1 MLQLRGNTV
10 ELDGWVAIVTGAGAA
25 GTGRAIALRLAQ
37 EGANVVVADIDG
49 EGAAETVR
57 QIQAGGG
64 SAGFVGA
71 DMRVDDDVEAMVE
84 FAEREFG
91 GLDVLVNNAGWT
103 DPPYFPDG
111 PPAHWGATLD
121 LNLRGPML
129 ATQLA
134 IERMRKRGGCIVNIA
149 SVAGLGYEPHDSP
162 EYAAAKAGLIR
173 FTATLAPLG
182 ERMNIRVNCVI
193 PHWIATEHVKAAI
206 AAMSPAERAE
216 VPERLNQPE
225 EIADAVVAFIHDDDL
240 AGRVLVCWCGEPRR
254 LLDPQ
259 RRE

>member
-1 MLQLRGNTV
+1 
-10 ELDGWVAIVTGAGAA
+10 
-25 GTGRAIALRLAQ
+25 LAH
-37 EGANVVVADIDG
+37 EGADVVVADIDVQG
-49 EGAAETVR
+49 GAQTIR
-57 QIQAGGG
+57 HIHSGGG
-64 SAGFVGA
+64 NAGFVRA
-71 DMRVDDDVEAMVE
+71 DMRVDDDVEAMVA

-91 GLDVLVNNAGWT
+91 RLDVLVNNAGWT

-111 PPAHWGATLD
+111 SPAHWGAILD

-134 IERMRKRGGCIVNIA
+134 IERMRDRGGCIVNIS
-149 SVAGLGYEPHDSP
+149 SVAGLGYMPHDSP

-173 FTATLAPLG
+173 FTATLAPLR

-193 PHWIATEHVKAAI
+193 PHWIATEHVKATI
-206 AAMSPAERAE
+206 AAMPPAERAE

-225 EIADAVVAFIHDDDL
+225 EIADAVVEFIYDDDL
-240 AGRVLVCWCGEPRR
+240 AGRVLVCWCDEPRR